1 MSRLDSDV
9 TLYICNVCLFYK
21 TLPLDL
27 CAFLEKLYSPA
38 LSVLRNIVYQYIL
51 SHVVMDT
58 FMFCSVT
65 SQLARLF
72 AL

>member
-1 MSRLDSDV
+1 MIIIIMSRLDSDV

-38 LSVLRNIVYQYIL
+38 LSVLRNIVYQHEVTCGDGYFYVL
-51 SHVVMDT
+51 HLNSHPV
-58 FMFCSVT
+58 
-65 SQLARLF
+65 
-72 AL
+72 